1 MSHVVTEPAPP
12 RLRLALPYVV
22 EVVAVLAL
30 YAAVGAGCGWLWFH
44 VWPQPT
50 GTVFGSD
57 WFADEEG
64 LRSVFDGTAWYVV
77 LAVAGGLLCGALA
90 TVFAQ
95 RSPLVTLGAVLAG
108 SALAA
113 WLMLR
118 VGLQLSPP
126 DPEVLAK
133 TAADGAKLPG
143 RLSLEGGHSPY
154 LVWPLASLIVL
165 MVLNFLLSSRD
176 DIQAREGDDPRWLS
190 RNHSG

>member
-1 MSHVVTEPAPP
+1 MSDVVTTPAPP
-12 RLRLALPYVV
+12 RLRQALPHALEVAAVV
-22 EVVAVLAL
+22 AL
-30 YAAVGAGCGWLWFH
+30 YAALGAGCGWLWFH
-44 VWPQPT
+44 VWEQPT
-50 GTVFGSD
+50 GTVFGND

-64 LRSVFDGTAWYVV
+64 LRRVFDGTAWYTV
-77 LAVAGGLLCGALA
+77 LAAAGGLLAGALA
-90 TVFAQ
+90 TVFGR
-95 RSPLVTLGAVLAG
+95 RSPLLTLGAVVVG

-133 TAADGAKLPG
+133 TAEDGTEFPG

-165 MVLNFLLSSRD
+165 MVLNFLLSSRE
-176 DIQAREGDDPRWLS
+176 DIQGREANDPQWLS
-190 RNHSG
+190 RNHPG